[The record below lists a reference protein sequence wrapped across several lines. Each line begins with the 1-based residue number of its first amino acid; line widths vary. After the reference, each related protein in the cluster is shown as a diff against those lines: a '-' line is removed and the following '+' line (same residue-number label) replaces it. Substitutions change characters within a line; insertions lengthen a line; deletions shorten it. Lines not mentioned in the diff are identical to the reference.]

1 MKNVYRVLAYSI
13 TAMVFFQAAAIAFGV
28 FTVDNQV
35 ENGAVF
41 SSDSA
46 TNLGQNLHGIGGT
59 LVIPILA
66 LLFLIASFFVRVPGT
81 VKWAALVLALVAL
94 QITLAFLAFSVP
106 ALGAL
111 HGMNALAILATS
123 TSAYAGRR
131 VSRTAPHDVSGAQT
145 PAERAETR
153 SRARLLGRRRSSV

>member
-1 MKNVYRVLAYSI
+1 MKNVYRVLAYLI
-13 TAMVFFQAAAIAFGV
+13 AAMVFFQAAAIAFGV
-28 FTVDNQV
+28 FTLANQV
-35 ENGAVF
+35 DKGAVIT
-41 SSDSA
+41 SDSQ

-59 LVIPILA
+59 MVIPILV
-66 LLFLIASFFVRVPGT
+66 LLLLITSFFTRVPGA
-81 VKWAALVLALVAL
+81 VKWAALVFALVAV

-106 ALGAL
+106 VLGAL
-111 HGMNALAILATS
+111 HGMNALAILAA
-123 TSAYAGRR
+123 SAYAGRR

>member
-1 MKNVYRVLAYSI
+1 VV
-13 TAMVFFQAAAIAFGV
+13 
-28 FTVDNQV
+28 
-35 ENGAVF
+35 
-41 SSDSA
+41 
-46 TNLGQNLHGIGGT
+46 
-59 LVIPILA
+59 
-66 LLFLIASFFVRVPGT
+66 
-81 VKWAALVLALVAL
+81 

-106 ALGAL
+106 VLGAL
-111 HGMNALAILATS
+111 HGMNALAILA